1 MTVSL
6 RLYNSLDFAHMSVYA
21 DFAVVFS
28 FQASS
33 QLKVLGS

>member
-6 RLYNSLDFAHMSVYA
+6 RLLRLYNSFDFAYMSVYA
-21 DFAVVFS
+21 DFAAVFG

-33 QLKVLGS
+33 Q